1 LSILFFFS
9 FQKKIPEPTPIDI
22 AETIQAPSCSLKIT
36 SIPNTTAIIPK
47 VLLFIFI
54 QLYYKTLSFHKYRI
68 IRDMESLLISLIIV
82 SIILNI
88 GVIFFLFNK
97 KPKNEDKSEQF
108 LKEEISSLRNSFS
121 QSFGV
126 MSKDIAKD
134 MTGALTRVDEKVNIF
149 NKQVE
154 VLNKSQENFSRI
166 LAGVKQYG
174 VLAEFSLASLLKDL
188 LPASQFIE
196 NVKTKP
202 EETSETVEFAIKLQD
217 VLVPVDS
224 HWPVEKFKAI
234 DDAYRNNDKQ
244 NLAEARKD
252 LASAFRNKA
261 KSVNA
266 KYISPPKTTDF
277 AIVYAPTEGLFAEL
291 SSYRDP
297 KTKELLLQEL
307 RTKYKVTIAGP
318 NTLSAILQSYHLG
331 FQTLQVQKHAT
342 QIYGD
347 LRTISSRFEKHFD
360 GIKDLRKKLE
370 QAMTSTDNF
379 GRDARS
385 IMNTLGNI
393 KDPDTVKDTVEDN
406 PQKIKVLK

>member
-1 LSILFFFS
+1 
-9 FQKKIPEPTPIDI
+9 
-22 AETIQAPSCSLKIT
+22 
-36 SIPNTTAIIPK
+36 
-47 VLLFIFI
+47 
-54 QLYYKTLSFHKYRI
+54 
-68 IRDMESLLISLIIV
+68 MESLLIILISILIIV
-82 SIILNI
+82 NI
-88 GVIFFLFNK
+88 GMFFLLIKK
-97 KPKNEDKSEQF
+97 KPEIKEDKTEQVF
-108 LKEEISSLRNSFS
+108 KDEINALRNSFS
-121 QSFGV
+121 QSFGS

-134 MTGALTRVDEKVNIF
+134 MTGALTRVDEKVGVF

-196 NVKTKP
+196 NVKMKP
-202 EETSETVEFAIKLQD
+202 DETSDTVEFAIKLQD
-217 VLVPVDS
+217 VLVPIDS

-234 DDAYRNNDKQ
+234 DDAYQNKDKEA
-244 NLAEARKD
+244 LADARKD
-252 LASAFRNKA
+252 LAAAFRNKA
-261 KSVNA
+261 KAVSS
-266 KYISPPKTTDF
+266 KYIAPPKTTDF

-307 RTKYKVTIAGP
+307 RTKYKITIAGP
-318 NTLSAILQSYHLG
+318 NTLSALLQSYHLG
-331 FQTLQVQKHAT
+331 FQTLQVQQHAT
-342 QIYGD
+342 QIYSD
-347 LRTISSRFEKHFD
+347 LRNISSRFEKHFD

-370 QAMTSTDNF
+370 QAMTVTDGF

-393 KDPDTVKDTVEDN
+393 KDPEQVKETLVEN
-406 PQKIKVLK
+406 PEKIKVLK

>member
-1 LSILFFFS
+1 
-9 FQKKIPEPTPIDI
+9 
-22 AETIQAPSCSLKIT
+22 
-36 SIPNTTAIIPK
+36 
-47 VLLFIFI
+47 
-54 QLYYKTLSFHKYRI
+54 
-68 IRDMESLLISLIIV
+68 
-82 SIILNI
+82 
-88 GVIFFLFNK
+88 
-97 KPKNEDKSEQF
+97 
-108 LKEEISSLRNSFS
+108 
-121 QSFGV
+121 

-134 MTGALTRVDEKVNIF
+134 MTGALTRVDEKVGVF

-196 NVKTKP
+196 NVKMKP
-202 EETSETVEFAIKLQD
+202 DETSDTVEFAIKLQD
-217 VLVPVDS
+217 VLVPLDS
-224 HWPVEKFKAI
+224 HWPVEKYKAI
-234 DDAYRNNDKQ
+234 DDAYQNNDKEG
-244 NLAEARKD
+244 LADARKD
-252 LASAFRNKA
+252 LATAFKNKA
-261 KSVNA
+261 KAVSL
-266 KYISPPKTTDF
+266 KYIAPPKTPDF

-307 RTKYKVTIAGP
+307 MTKYKITVAGP
-318 NTLSAILQSYHLG
+318 NTLSALLQSYHLG

-347 LRTISSRFEKHFD
+347 LKNISSRFEKHFD

-370 QAMTSTDNF
+370 QVMSVTDGF

-393 KDPDTVKDTVEDN
+393 KNPGSLKDTVKEN
-406 PQKIKVLK
+406 PEKIKIFN